1 VPGVHALAGAEEQDR
16 QVANVKVNEVFGL
29 VRHVRA
35 KVFPDDAVPRR
46 LVLAVKLLRD
56 RERETASER
65 ASKRDR

>member
-56 RERETASER
+56 RERDSER
-65 ASKRDR
+65 ARETDR